1 MSSGLWARLPI
12 SSFAMVMGLAGLT
25 LLWGR
30 LFGQPNAPAWGSTL
44 VVGAAMLTAL
54 IFLLLT
60 AVQVLRWVRTRDAVL
75 GEWKHPVKSAFFST
89 FSVSLM
95 LLSVLA
101 LRFFA
106 PLALPLWVA
115 GAGLHL
121 LLMLLL
127 MKNWMTPGY
136 LQPAHP
142 NPAWFIP
149 AVGNVVIPLAGVPL
163 GFMAV
168 SWWAFGLGILFWL
181 VLLTMV
187 LGRMFFVQPGLPDRL
202 LPTLCILIAPPAV
215 SFLSW
220 QLLTRQYPDGMA
232 LDAGAEVLMGLSL
245 FFVAVFLLSLRAI
258 LRGPFFLS
266 WWAMSFP
273 FAAFAQVAVLYERFS
288 PSAASSFLAA
298 LAAVVASV
306 LILWLLLR
314 TLLAIWREEAQ
325 LID

>member
-1 MSSGLWARLPI
+1 MSQRLWVRLPV
-12 SSFAMVMGLAGLT
+12 SSFAITMGLAGLS

-30 LFGQPNAPAWGSTL
+30 LSALPNAPTWAPAFVMAAALLTVLIFVFL
-44 VVGAAMLTAL
+44 VV
-54 IFLLLT
+54 
-60 AVQVLRWVRTRDAVL
+60 VQAIRWIRTREAVM

-95 LLSVLA
+95 LLSL
-101 LRFFA
+101 LSIRFFA

-115 GAGLHL
+115 GAGLHI
-121 LLMLLL
+121 LLMLLML
-127 MKNWMTPGY
+127 KNWMTPGY

-163 GFMAV
+163 GFMV
-168 SWWAFGLGILFWL
+168 LSWWAFGLGILFWL
-181 VLLTMV
+181 VLLTLV
-187 LGRMFFVQPGLPDRL
+187 LSRIFLVQPGLPDRL

-220 QLLTRQYPDGMA
+220 LLLTRQYPDGIA
-232 LDAGAEVLMGLSL
+232 LDAGAEVLMGLSI
-245 FFVAVFLLSLRAI
+245 FFSAMFLLSLKVI
-258 LRGPFFLS
+258 LKGPFFLS

-273 FAAFAQVAVLYERFS
+273 
-288 PSAASSFLAA
+288 LAA
-298 LAAVVASV
+298 LAQGAVLYDQFSRSFSSAALASLSALLASA

-314 TLLAIWREEAQ
+314 TFLALWREEPQ